1 VKEILNA
8 IEKLG
13 QYLGLDPAATLTLLV
28 LPLGLLYW
36 RFHYNKELLQ
46 NGRSLAR
53 VRESVAEWL
62 GAPIKI

>member
-1 VKEILNA
+1 MKDILNA

-36 RFHYNKELLQ
+36 RFHYNKEVLQ
-46 NGRSLAR
+46 KDRSLTR
-53 VRESVAEWL
+53 VRDS
-62 GAPIKI
+62 P